1 MLSKSNLEVQSMS
14 QTEPRPKKK
23 KRMPKHMMSAME
35 QLEMED
41 SEPKVDHR
49 KIVLEM
55 DLIDKSK
62 LEKT

>member
-1 MLSKSNLEVQSMS
+1 ML
-14 QTEPRPKKK
+14 
-23 KRMPKHMMSAME
+23 SAME

>member
-1 MLSKSNLEVQSMS
+1 
-14 QTEPRPKKK
+14 
-23 KRMPKHMMSAME
+23 
-35 QLEMED
+35 MED

-62 LEKT
+62 LEENRSMNSSMALMKNRDPNALDMND